1 MRLLRVPVAIAVTA
15 FPIAALMINAASGCH
30 LRTGPELDAQTRL
43 RDGKGSGD
51 AGADAGGG
59 LLDGGL
65 FDARELDAG
74 TQDGRA
80 ADAMP
85 NTPHM

>member
-1 MRLLRVPVAIAVTA
+1 MRLLRVPVAFAVTA
-15 FPIAALMINAASGCH
+15 FPVAALLVNAAAGCH

-43 RDGKGSGD
+43 RDAKGSGD

-59 LLDGGL
+59 LEDGGL
-65 FDARELDAG
+65 VDAGELDARA
-74 TQDGRA
+74 QDARG

-85 NTPHM
+85 DTPRM